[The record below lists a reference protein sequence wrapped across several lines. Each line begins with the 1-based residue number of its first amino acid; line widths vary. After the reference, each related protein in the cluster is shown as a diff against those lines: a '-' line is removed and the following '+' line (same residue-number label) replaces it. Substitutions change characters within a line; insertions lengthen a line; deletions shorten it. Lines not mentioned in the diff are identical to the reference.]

1 MRLPR
6 IWSWGLNA
14 LVAIAII
21 TTITPAYAQSAE
33 AAFRAAYE
41 NRYTWDEFPGYQAE
55 VSINY
60 EGKLDQ
66 GIVKVKP
73 DLSVE
78 VINIDDP
85 EMRQF
90 IENQLKME
98 IIHRRRVPFEQIHG
112 QNRFEQAQSSRRNLF
127 RRNFELA
134 GTNDDGALDIR
145 EVGDSIDA
153 YTVKN
158 NTITQVNRTL
168 GDVAV
173 TVDTIGTTQTSQGY
187 LVSQFQ
193 TTYRSPQT
201 DEVLQKE
208 DVRDEHQKIGGYY
221 FLTSRDI
228 RYAKAGDPADK
239 RTADIRLDF
248 NDFQPLK

>member
-1 MRLPR
+1 MRLQK
-6 IWSWGLNA
+6 IWSWGLRA
-14 LVAIAII
+14 LVAIAL
-21 TTITPAYAQSAE
+21 TMTITLPAYAQSAE
-33 AAFRAAYE
+33 DAFRAAYE
-41 NRYTWDEFPGYQAE
+41 NRYTWGDFPGYQAE

-98 IIHRRRVPFEQIHG
+98 IIHRRSVPFEQIHG
-112 QNRFEQAQSSRRNLF
+112 QNRFE
-127 RRNFELA
+127 LA
-134 GTNDDGALDIR
+134 GTNEDGALEIR

-153 YTVKN
+153 YIVKN
-158 NTITQVNRTL
+158 NTITQVNRTF

-173 TVDTIGTTQTSQGY
+173 TVDTIGTTQTPQGY

-193 TTYRSPQT
+193 TTYRNPQT

-208 DVRDEHQKIGGYY
+208 DVGDEHQKIGGYY
-221 FLTSRDI
+221 FLASRDI

-239 RTADIRLDF
+239 RMADVRLDF